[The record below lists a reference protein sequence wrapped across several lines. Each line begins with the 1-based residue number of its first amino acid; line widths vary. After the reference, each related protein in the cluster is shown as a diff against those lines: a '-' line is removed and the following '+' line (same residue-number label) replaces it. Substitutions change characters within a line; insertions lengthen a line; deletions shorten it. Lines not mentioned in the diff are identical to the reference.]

1 MVLQRAPAQ
10 PTIWGHNAAVGETV
24 SVQLDQ
30 GGLWSATADSAGHW
44 LVRMAPQEA
53 STGHTLT
60 LNFSSTPRQRVLQ
73 NIAFGDV
80 CVRLRS
86 QLPAQLQRP
95 QVPPHS
101 VLLRTHMDHCMLRAP
116 VCHVCRYLCSGQST
130 WSFHSTMV
138 LSIETSPIKLK
149 PDACQNTYFS

>member
-1 MVLQRAPAQ
+1 MSSLCPGECPKSLLFSIGFDSNMVLQRAPAQ

-30 GGLWSATADSAGHW
+30 GGLWSTTADSAGHW

-60 LNFSSTPRQRVLQ
+60 LNFSSTSRQRVLQ

-86 QLPAQLQRP
+86 
-95 QVPPHS
+95 
-101 VLLRTHMDHCMLRAP
+101 
-116 VCHVCRYLCSGQST
+116 
-130 WSFHSTMV
+130 
-138 LSIETSPIKLK
+138 
-149 PDACQNTYFS
+149 